1 MLKKKQPKKP
11 KKNLHFMWF
20 WCKQSL
26 NRAQTISRKEETEMK
41 IREIILT
48 IHIDR

>member
-1 MLKKKQPKKP
+1 MKRGERKKQPKKP

-26 NRAQTISRKEETEMK
+26 YRVQTADKEETEMK
-41 IREIILT
+41 IREIIFN
-48 IHIDR
+48 